1 MQVITSLLAVL
12 ALSGT
17 VFLLVSRVLAARWP
31 VADRFVGAV
40 HDSSLWLAWLVTA
53 TATLGSLW
61 FSEVADYVPCRL
73 CWFQRVC
80 MYPLAG
86 ILLIAAWRRDR
97 SVRWYALPL
106 LVAGIGVS
114 SYHSLIEWKPWLDSG
129 ACGVG
134 PSCTDVWF
142 RRFGFLTLAVMAA
155 IAFSTV
161 LALLFV
167 TPRPGK
173 SDDEQGDRS
182 VGMVVEERESSG
194 KVGA

>member
-1 MQVITSLLAVL
+1 MQVITSFLAVL

-31 VADRFVGAV
+31 VADRFVSAV
-40 HDSSLWLAWLVTA
+40 HDSSLWLAWLVTS

-134 PSCTDVWF
+134 PACTDVWF

-167 TPRPGK
+167 TPRPVEP
-173 SDDEQGDRS
+173 DDEQGDRS
-182 VGMVVEERESSG
+182 VGMVAEERESSG